1 VTSIEY
7 RLHPVQTVL
16 AGRLVYALGGY
27 SSERAQEILTFV
39 RDFNASAPDQIVV
52 FIYLIDEPA
61 VGPSISLTVCSLGPV
76 EESEAVLRSLRT
88 FGPSAMDSI
97 APISYEELQN
107 LFDTRSLTGG
117 RFYYKSHFLKHL
129 DDTVVEKLCDAYARL
144 GSSGFGVLLEPMD
157 GAVRRVD
164 PSANAYPERVA
175 DYCLLLASLRMD
187 SEQNEVH
194 LQQVR
199 DTSMALEPFCTGRAY
214 VNYLDDDELERVPT
228 AYGREIY
235 ERLRAVKRTYD
246 PTNFFRANQNI
257 APAS

>member
-1 VTSIEY
+1 
-7 RLHPVQTVL
+7 
-16 AGRLVYALGGY
+16 
-27 SSERAQEILTFV
+27 
-39 RDFNASAPDQIVV
+39 
-52 FIYLIDEPA
+52 
-61 VGPSISLTVCSLGPV
+61 
-76 EESEAVLRSLRT
+76 
-88 FGPSAMDSI
+88 M
-97 APISYEELQN
+97 
-107 LFDTRSLTGG
+107 
-117 RFYYKSHFLKHL
+117 
-129 DDTVVEKLCDAYARL
+129 EKLCDAYATL

-164 PSANAYPERVA
+164 PSANAYPERAA
-175 DYCLLLASLRMD
+175 DYCLLLASLRAD
-187 SEQNEVH
+187 AEQNEVH